1 MLTNQ
6 KHLFSLSEECTYLN
20 CATLSPQLKSVEQV
34 GIEHLTRKSQ
44 PQHIESGHFFRDRI
58 VLKERFANLVDAEDP
73 HSIAI
78 IPSVSYGIATVIKN
92 ISFEKADE
100 IVLLEEQFP
109 SNFYAWKA
117 LEKSHGV
124 KLRIIAAPPIGNG
137 RGKLWNEQLHNAI
150 NPKTRVVAIP
160 HVHWA
165 DGTLFDLKAIRARTE
180 AVGVYMIID
189 GTQSVGALPFSVK
202 DFRPDAL
209 ICAGY
214 KWLMGAYGL
223 GIAYFSERFYNGSPL
238 ENNWINH
245 EGSEDFTTLV
255 HYNESFKPKASR
267 FDMGESSNFIHVP
280 MLSEGIR
287 QILEWQPKA
296 IQEYCESI
304 TAPYLDKLISKGY
317 FIEEGSF
324 RGRHMFGVYLQD
336 DTRRDQIKQRLQ
348 AANIHVSYRG
358 KAIRVSPHVYN
369 LEKDIQQFVDCLD

>member
-6 KHLFSLSEECTYLN
+6 KHLFSLSEDCTYLN
-20 CATLSPQLKSVEQV
+20 CATLSPQLKRVEQV
-34 GIEHLTRKSQ
+34 GIENLIRKSQ
-44 PQHIESGHFFRDRI
+44 PQHIQSGHFFSDRT
-58 VLKERFANLVDAEDP
+58 VLKERFAELIDAEDP
-73 HSIAI
+73 HSTAI

-92 ISFEKADE
+92 IPFEKADE

-124 KLRIIAAPPIGNG
+124 KLRVIAAPPVGNG
-137 RGKLWNEQLHNAI
+137 RGKLWNEQLLESI
-150 NPKTRVVAIP
+150 NTKTRVVAIP
-160 HVHWA
+160 NVHWA
-165 DGTLFDLKAIRARTE
+165 DGTLFDLKAVRART
-180 AVGVYMIID
+180 ADVGAYLIID

-202 DFRPDAL
+202 DIRPDAL

-223 GIAYFSERFYNGSPL
+223 GMAYFSERFHNGSPL

-245 EGSEDFTTLV
+245 EGSEDFTKLV
-255 HYNESFKPKASR
+255 NYNESFKPKASR

-287 QILEWQPKA
+287 QILEWQPTA
-296 IQEYCESI
+296 IQEYCDSI
-304 TAPYLDKLISKGY
+304 TTPFIEELISKGY
-317 FIEEGSF
+317 FIEEGTQ
-324 RGRHMFGVYLQD
+324 RARHLFGIYLQD
-336 DTRRDQIKQRLQ
+336 NAGIDPIKQRLQ

-358 KAIRVSPHVYN
+358 KAIRVSPHLYN
-369 LEKDIQQFVDCLD
+369 SEEDMKRLIACFY